1 VWLRFTWSPFPFLD
15 TNIHILNIVHGNPKG
30 GLSSCLSNVYYWQ
43 RYKMGLVTEE
53 ELRARINEVA
63 EARRVHKSCKQN
75 QKKGKRKRELM
86 SQTTLVDRFTVAKMA

>member
-1 VWLRFTWSPFPFLD
+1 
-15 TNIHILNIVHGNPKG
+15 
-30 GLSSCLSNVYYWQ
+30 
-43 RYKMGLVTEE
+43 MGLVTEE